1 MKKLIYFLLSLTVFV
16 SCNLSETKKKLEEE
30 DKKKR
35 LATIEQLNKEYNE
48 SFKLGKP
55 DEGKAASLLRNYLD
69 YSEKY
74 PEDSLSPDF
83 LFKTAQLAI
92 SLRRFD
98 EGVKYLQKF
107 RTLYKDHP
115 LDPMVLF
122 TLGFTYEN
130 HLNDLGK
137 AEKYYQE
144 FLNKY
149 PNHELANDVDLMI
162 QNLGKSPE
170 EIINRANQNNS
181 VQ

>member
-1 MKKLIYFLLSLTVFV
+1 M
-16 SCNLSETKKKLEEE
+16 
-30 DKKKR
+30 
-35 LATIEQLNKEYNE
+35 
-48 SFKLGKP
+48 
-55 DEGKAASLLRNYLD
+55 
-69 YSEKY
+69 
-74 PEDSLSPDF
+74 
-83 LFKTAQLAI
+83 FKTAQLAI